1 MFQNQIERFQTVLK
15 RTLTNTCMLEFS
27 NMINTKAAK
36 FSNAS
41 PTWNIYMCSSL
52 KELSKILPKSFVLI

>member
-27 NMINTKAAK
+27 NIVNTKAAK

-41 PTWNIYMCSSL
+41 PTWNQITYHL
-52 KELSKILPKSFVLI
+52 WKALQ

>member
-41 PTWNIYMCSSL
+41 PTWNQITYHL
-52 KELSKILPKSFVLI
+52 WKALQ